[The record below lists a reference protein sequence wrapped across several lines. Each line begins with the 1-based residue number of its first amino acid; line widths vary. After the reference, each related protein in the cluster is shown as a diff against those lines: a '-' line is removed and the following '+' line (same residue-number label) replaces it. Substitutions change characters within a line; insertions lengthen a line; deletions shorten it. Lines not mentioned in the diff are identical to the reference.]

1 MPRRVGVLAVILAAT
16 FFTLVSVGSGTA
28 TVRHCTASDL
38 KLRQGPEQSALAHY
52 RQTVRLRN
60 VSKTTCAMSGWF
72 RVKLLTAHGKV
83 LRSREQRIT
92 SDMFG
97 TSAKSLV
104 TVKPGGRASFAID
117 TTAPATPCPYS
128 KAIAVTPPSG
138 RGTARL
144 KLKVQA
150 CSKFSV
156 LPVQPDD
163 KAIAS

>member
-1 MPRRVGVLAVILAAT
+1 VLAVILAAT
-16 FFTLVSVGSGTA
+16 FVTLVSIGFGTA
-28 TVRHCTASDL
+28 TVRHCTASDF

-72 RVKLLTAHGKV
+72 MVKLLNAHGKV

-104 TVKPGGRASFAID
+104 TVKPGRPRLLRDRYHRTGDVLCVLTGDCRHASQRPRHGETEASS
-117 TTAPATPCPYS
+117 AG
-128 KAIAVTPPSG
+128 V
-138 RGTARL
+138 
-144 KLKVQA
+144 LKVLGSA
-150 CSKFSV
+150 GS
-156 LPVQPDD
+156 
-163 KAIAS
+163 ARR